1 MAPSRPHR
9 QSQRAEPLGV
19 QEVYLQSSGIFFLS
33 DKRASLSRQQKELEK
48 LKRQLLTPS
57 RGPTTHIPIC
67 EVTCSSS
74 PTLKMAVLQ
83 MTPWVHPPLG
93 YSLRLCVQP
102 ESRALQHTHRLVLGT
117 CLVLLQQNLKE
128 RRHFQRGVWRAVLG
142 GTGEDAAD
150 GSKDSA
156 ASEGRDS
163 EQQQPW
169 QGALFFR
176 RGKGRHLELATT
188 LERLHLAKLSS
199 QLSRDLALQMG
210 LKDVSMSI
218 DRSDG
223 GNGGG
228 EGGSG
233 PTPVLVSVDVEQ
245 DGADIR
251 LEGTLRTA
259 ITVRCNRCLALVAER
274 VLADVSLKLTERP
287 VEEPAERS
295 LGVVLSKD
303 SSWAPSDTD
312 EPADGVLDIDLDDRL
327 HFPATAQEVDISTY
341 IRDSVHLEMPIRKL
355 CREACRGLCIVCGV
369 NLNKAPCR
377 CKVGPAS
384 TIGPQ
389 PTNRQW
395 GLLEQLKAQMQ
406 DEEKRRQSGS

>member
-1 MAPSRPHR
+1 MSRGAGEAQATTCTGSLRH
-9 QSQRAEPLGV
+9 
-19 QEVYLQSSGIFFLS
+19 QSS
-33 DKRASLSRQQKELEK
+33 K
-48 LKRQLLTPS
+48 LPSEVAESTCSVLVKLTPS
-57 RGPTTHIPIC
+57 TGLRTHISIYK
-67 EVTCSSS
+67 VTCSSS
-74 PTLKMAVLQ
+74 PTLTMAVLQ

-93 YSLRLCVQP
+93 YSLRLCFPP
-102 ESRALQHTHRLVLGT
+102 ESRAFPRTRYLVLGT
-117 CLVLLQQNLKE
+117 RLVSGQQNLKE
-128 RRHFQRGVWRAVLG
+128 RRLHQRGVWRAVLR

-150 GSKDSA
+150 DSEDSA
-156 ASEGRDS
+156 ATEGRDS

-176 RGKGRHLELATT
+176 RGIKGRHLELATT
-188 LERLHLAKLSS
+188 LERLHLTKLSS
-199 QLSRDLALQMG
+199 QLSHDLALQMG
-210 LKDVSMSI
+210 LKDASMSV
-218 DRSDG
+218 DRVDG
-223 GNGGG
+223 GNVGG

-245 DGADIR
+245 DSADIR
-251 LEGTLRTA
+251 LDGTIRTA

-295 LGVVLSKD
+295 LGIVLSKD

-341 IRDSVHLEMPIRKL
+341 IRDTVHLEIPIRKL

-377 CKVGPAS
+377 CEVGPAS
-384 TIGPQ
+384 TVGPQ

-406 DEEKRRQSGS
+406 DEENRKQSGS

>member
-1 MAPSRPHR
+1 MAPSRLRR
-9 QSQRAEPLGV
+9 QSHHAELLGL

-33 DKRASLSRQQKELEK
+33 DKRAALNRQQKSLRHQSSK
-48 LKRQLLTPS
+48 LPSEQEPYLL
-57 RGPTTHIPIC
+57 
-67 EVTCSSS
+67 
-74 PTLKMAVLQ
+74 MAVLQ
-83 MTPWVHPPLG
+83 MTPWVLPPLG
-93 YSLRLCVQP
+93 YSLRLSFPP
-102 ESRALQHTHRLVLGT
+102 ETRAYLRTRQLVLGT
-117 CLVLLQQNLKE
+117 RLVSPQQNLRE
-128 RRHFQRGVWRAVLG
+128 RRHLWRGVWRALLG

-150 GSKDSA
+150 GSEDSA

-176 RGKGRHLELATT
+176 RGSKGRHLELAST
-188 LERLHLAKLSS
+188 LERLHLTKLSS
-199 QLSRDLALQMG
+199 QLSLDLALQMG
-210 LKDVSMSI
+210 LKDASI
-218 DRSDG
+218 RVDRIDG
-223 GNGGG
+223 RNDGV
-228 EGGSG
+228 ESGSG

-251 LEGTLRTA
+251 LEGTLQTA

-274 VLADVSLKLTERP
+274 VLADVSLKLTERL

-341 IRDSVHLEMPIRKL
+341 IRDSVHLEIPIRKL

-377 CKVGPAS
+377 CKASPAS
-384 TIGPQ
+384 TIGSQ
-389 PTNRQW
+389 HTNRQW